1 MIEHLDQN
9 YGLEYVGLGASL
21 LFFIKT
27 SKFDANKTPQLLN
40 ELSNFYQFSQTTHNQ
55 LEQHLSNHEY
65 LILPYVESL
74 EVLIWIKLIQD
85 NQYLFLNLMRLKYEK
100 LLSLSALVL
109 LTTLTGCA
117 VNLPY
122 NNRLNYTS
130 ISELSALPKVQDT
143 VYIKWNPDTF
153 PQRIDIQGS
162 DGFVGG
168 GTRTRIPTGV
178 ALSSRIE
185 EAIAQ
190 IAKLSSNGSPLTI
203 TVEKPDLALNTL
215 LVF

>member
-1 MIEHLDQN
+1 M
-9 YGLEYVGLGASL
+9 
-21 LFFIKT
+21 K
-27 SKFDANKTPQLLN
+27 
-40 ELSNFYQFSQTTHNQ
+40 
-55 LEQHLSNHEY
+55 
-65 LILPYVESL
+65 
-74 EVLIWIKLIQD
+74 
-85 NQYLFLNLMRLKYEK
+85 K

-109 LTTLTGCA
+109 VTTLTGCA

-130 ISELSALPKVQDT
+130 ISELSNLPKVQDT

-203 TVEKPDLALNTL
+203 TVEKARSGFEYTAGILNRAPAIDVADVTL
-215 LVF
+215 VATFEYKGQKWTNTFNSKLKDPKMGGSSQTGLLDKAWDDIAVQVAKDVSKHLGNN